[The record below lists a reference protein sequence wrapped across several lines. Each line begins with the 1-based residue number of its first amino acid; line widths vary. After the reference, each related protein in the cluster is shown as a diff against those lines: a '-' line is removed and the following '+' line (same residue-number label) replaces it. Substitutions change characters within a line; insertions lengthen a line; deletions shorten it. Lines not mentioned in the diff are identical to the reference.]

1 MDTKNGK
8 SAILGIIALIVLCVG
23 SFVGMNAILGKDDV
37 PPPAKT
43 TLPPT
48 TQATQAADVDASA
61 TTDPTVSTGDL
72 PAIIVT
78 DPSSATDPSEVTD
91 PSGTEN
97 STTPSGEGV
106 TEPSTEGTTQPK
118 PSTQP
123 STKPSTSQT
132 QPTTGSA
139 GSNTGENGAIF
150 DDGLGGYQ
158 YDPDGNFY
166 YTSTDPWQRYGGY
179 NELYDLG
186 APFVGIFMDTM
197 RLKFEYDDKD
207 WLIQFWKGQYGYLFV
222 GHEIGVYTKPK
233 DREVEHYDALT
244 ENDENAL
251 YMSMTGYRNGEEI
264 YTREY
269 GRYWW
274 CTGFVP
280 GRLEKMTDRSEL
292 SLSCR
297 INAKDYAMLLAICGA
312 LKENGYVLG
321 ENFTTNGLD
330 VYITW

>member
-1 MDTKNGK
+1 MNTKNNK
-8 SAILGIIALIVLCVG
+8 SAILMIIALIVVCIG
-23 SFVGMNAILGKDDV
+23 SYIGMNAVLEKDNV

-48 TQATQAADVDASA
+48 TQAPTGSDNVVPES
-61 TTDPTVSTGDL
+61 TDPTESTGDL

-78 DPSSATDPSEVTD
+78 DPSGSTNPTDPT
-91 PSGTEN
+91 N
-97 STTPSGEGV
+97 PSGEGV
-106 TEPSTEGTTQPK
+106 TEPSTE

-123 STKPSTSQT
+123 STEPSTKPSAQPSTKPNV
-132 QPTTGSA
+132 PTTGGTVSPD
-139 GSNTGENGAIF
+139 GENGAIF
-150 DDGLGGYQ
+150 DNGLGGYQ

-166 YTSTDPWQRYGGY
+166 YTSSDPWQRYGGY

-197 RLKFEYDDKD
+197 RLRFEYGGKD
-207 WLIQFWKGQYGYLFV
+207 WMIQFWKGQYGYLFV
-222 GHEIGVYTKPK
+222 GHEIGVYTKPQ
-233 DREVEHYDALT
+233 DREVDHYDAASN
-244 ENDENAL
+244 EEAL
-251 YMSMTGYRNGEEI
+251 FMSMTGYRNGDEI

-269 GRYWW
+269 GKYWW

-280 GRLEKMTDRSEL
+280 GRLDKMTDRSEL

-297 INAKDYAMLLAICGA
+297 ITAKDYTMLLAICGA

-321 ENFTTNGLD
+321 ENFTTQGLD

>member
-1 MDTKNGK
+1 MNSKNNK
-8 SAILGIIALIVLCVG
+8 SAILIVIALIVVCIG
-23 SFVGMNAILGKDDV
+23 SYIGVSAVLQKDNV
-37 PPPAKT
+37 PPPPST
-43 TLPPT
+43 TLTPT
-48 TQATQAADVDASA
+48 TQAPEGSEDNTTGAPEV
-61 TTDPTVSTGDL
+61 TDPTASTGDL

-78 DPSSATDPSEVTD
+78 DPTGNTDPTEPTGSTNPDNPTVPSSDTVTD
-91 PSGTEN
+91 
-97 STTPSGEGV
+97 
-106 TEPSTEGTTQPK
+106 

-123 STKPSTSQT
+123 STEPSTEPST
-132 QPTTGSA
+132 QPTTNQSEPT
-139 GSNTGENGAIF
+139 TGGPISSDTENGAIF
-150 DDGLGGYQ
+150 DNGLGGYQ

-197 RLKFEYDDKD
+197 RLKFEYGGKD
-207 WLIQFWKGQYGYLFV
+207 WMIQFWKGQYGYLFV

-233 DREVEHYDALT
+233 DREVDHYDAASN
-244 ENDENAL
+244 EDAL
-251 YMSMTGYRNGEEI
+251 FMSMTGYRNGEEI

-269 GRYWW
+269 GKYWW

-280 GRLEKMTDRSEL
+280 GRLESMTDRSEL

-297 INAKDYAMLLAICGA
+297 ITAKDYAMLLSICNA

-321 ENFTTNGLD
+321 ENFTTQGLD

>member
-1 MDTKNGK
+1 MDTKNNK
-8 SAILGIIALIVLCVG
+8 SAILVIIALIVMCIG

-48 TQATQAADVDASA
+48 TQAAPTTDNSA
-61 TTDPTVSTGDL
+61 TSATDPTVSTGDL

-78 DPSSATDPSEVTD
+78 DPSSVTD
-91 PSGTEN
+91 PSGSTN
-97 STTPSGEGV
+97 PTDPTTPSGEGT
-106 TEPSTEGTTQPK
+106 TEPSTDGTTQP
-118 PSTQP
+118 STEDT
-123 STKPSTSQT
+123 TKPST
-132 QPTTGSA
+132 QPTTGSQPSS
-139 GSNTGENGAIF
+139 GGENGAIF

-166 YTSTDPWQRYGGY
+166 YTSSDPWQRYGGY

-197 RLKFEYDDKD
+197 RLRFEYGGKD
-207 WLIQFWKGQYGYLFV
+207 WMIQFWKGQYGYLFV

-233 DREVEHYDALT
+233 DRDVDHYDAASN
-244 ENDENAL
+244 EEAL
-251 YMSMTGYRNGEEI
+251 FMSMTGYRKGEEI
-264 YTREY
+264 YSREY
-269 GRYWW
+269 GKYWW

-280 GRLEKMTDRSEL
+280 GRLDSMTDRSEL

-297 INAKDYAMLLAICGA
+297 ITAKDYAMLLAICGA
-312 LKENGYVLG
+312 LKENGYELG
-321 ENFTTNGLD
+321 ENFTTQGLD

>member
-1 MDTKNGK
+1 MNTKNSK
-8 SAILGIIALIVLCVG
+8 SAILVIIALIVVCIG
-23 SFVGMNAILGKDDV
+23 SYIGVSAVLQKDNV

-48 TQATQAADVDASA
+48 TQAPSGSDTDV
-61 TTDPTVSTGDL
+61 TDPTAPIDPTDPTGSTGDL

-78 DPSSATDPSEVTD
+78 DPSASTNPSESTDPTVPTEPTDPKVPTVSEVTD
-91 PSGTEN
+91 PS
-97 STTPSGEGV
+97 V
-106 TEPSTEGTTQPK
+106 
-118 PSTQP
+118 QP
-123 STKPSTSQT
+123 STKPSTQPSPQPGNPSQG
-132 QPTTGSA
+132 GS
-139 GSNTGENGAIF
+139 ENGAIF

-158 YDPDGNFY
+158 YDPEGNFY
-166 YTSTDPWQRYGGY
+166 YTSSDPWQRYGGY

-197 RLKFEYDDKD
+197 RLKFEYGGKD

-233 DREVEHYDALT
+233 DREYEHYDALT

-251 YMSMTGYRNGEEI
+251 YMSMTGYRNGEEL
-264 YTREY
+264 YSREY

-280 GRLEKMTDRSEL
+280 GRLDSMADRSEL

-297 INAKDYAMLLAICGA
+297 ITAKDYAMLLAICGA
-312 LKENGYVLG
+312 LKENGYELG
-321 ENFTTNGLD
+321 ENFTTQGLD
-330 VYITW
+330 IYITW